1 MPRTRR
7 KLHERQSRSIG
18 QDCPHQRKLRKKQD
32 RLSHKRDRTRL
43 EKEIDN
49 QNITIDNS
57 TYRKTYLTSGED
69 RFSNWKNTNSE
80 IHTDNVKGPN
90 WCTYDDTAELTTIC
104 DSKIPTEFVNR
115 MQNIEVYWSNFD
127 RIQQLEV
134 FQQSSHSF
142 YNYVQQLT
150 KDEKLNRSEFIILCW
165 EKYSLPKFKP
175 VPNSDLDEQ
184 YWSPEIV
191 IKRIGRRGND
201 KCFVSHRNHKE
212 KYAF

>member
-69 RFSNWKNTNSE
+69 RFSNCKNTNSE
-80 IHTDNVKGPN
+80 IHTDNVKGSN
-90 WCTYDDTAELTTIC
+90 WFPSKLRIC
-104 DSKIPTEFVNR
+104 NWLLVTFKT
-115 MQNIEVYWSNFD
+115 FD
-127 RIQQLEV
+127 CKCNLIDLI
-134 FQQSSHSF
+134 F
-142 YNYVQQLT
+142 
-150 KDEKLNRSEFIILCW
+150 KAFII
-165 EKYSLPKFKP
+165 
-175 VPNSDLDEQ
+175 
-184 YWSPEIV
+184 
-191 IKRIGRRGND
+191 
-201 KCFVSHRNHKE
+201 
-212 KYAF
+212 